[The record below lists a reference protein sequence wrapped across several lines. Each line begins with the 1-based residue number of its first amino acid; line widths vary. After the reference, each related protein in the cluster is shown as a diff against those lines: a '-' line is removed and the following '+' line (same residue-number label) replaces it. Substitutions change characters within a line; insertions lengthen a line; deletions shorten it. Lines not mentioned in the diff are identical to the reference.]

1 MNLAPHIV
9 LVFIVGIKRI
19 LPDLLVSFMAH
30 SRIMYLSK
38 LFSLDAHPALSIKKS
53 CMFYLALK
61 TSNAL

>member
-1 MNLAPHIV
+1 VNLAPHIV

-38 LFSLDAHPALSIKKS
+38 FSLDAHPALSIKKS